1 MNQETMALLKEKKFP
16 QLCRILKEMNPA
28 DLAAMLAE
36 FPEEYLPIIF
46 RILPKEL
53 AAETFVCMDADLQ
66 ELLITA
72 FSDRELREVLDEM
85 YMDDTVDMI
94 EEMPSNVVAR
104 ILKNSDPED
113 RKTINELLKYPG
125 DSAGSIMTTEYV
137 YLKKDMT
144 VRDAF
149 NRIRKIGPDKETIYT
164 CYVTD
169 GSRKL
174 VGVVTV
180 KDLLLAQ
187 QESVINDIM
196 ATNVIYVSTLED
208 KETAARLFDKYDFLA
223 VPVVDQEQRLVGII
237 TVDDAMDVLREENT
251 EDIMKMSAIKP
262 ADDTYL
268 KTSAFKHA
276 KNRIVWLLI
285 LMVSATI
292 TGAIITKYESAF
304 TAIPLLIAFL
314 PMLMDTGGN
323 CGSQSSTTIIRG
335 LALEEI
341 KPRDFLRVLLKEVGV
356 ALMVGVVLAAVNTI
370 RVLFTYPQEPIRY
383 QLALV
388 TGLALMCAVLI
399 AKTLGCCLPLL
410 AQKLKIDPA
419 LMAAPLMTTI
429 VDACAVLC
437 YFSIATAVMNIPL
450 S

>member
-1 MNQETMALLKEKKFP
+1 MNHETLTLLEEKKFP
-16 QLCRILKEMNPA
+16 QLCRILKQMNPA
-28 DLAAMLAE
+28 DLAILFAE
-36 FPEEYLPIIF
+36 FPEDYLPVLF

-66 ELLITA
+66 EVLITT

-85 YMDDTVDMI
+85 YMDDTVDII

-104 ILKNSDPED
+104 ILKNSNPED

-137 YLKKDMT
+137 YLKKDMS

-149 NRIRKIGPDKETIYT
+149 SRIRKIGPDKETIYT

-169 GSRKL
+169 AGRKL

-187 QESVINDIM
+187 PESVINDIM
-196 ATNVIYVSTLED
+196 ATNVIFVDTLED
-208 KETAARLFDKYDFLA
+208 KEIAARLFEKYDLLA

-262 ADDTYL
+262 TYDTYL
-268 KTSAFKHA
+268 KTTAFKHA

-292 TGAIITKYESAF
+292 TGAIITKYEATF

-323 CGSQSSTTIIRG
+323 CGSQSSTIIIRG
-335 LALEEI
+335 LALGEI
-341 KPRDFLRVLLKEVGV
+341 KARDFFKVLFKEVGV
-356 ALMVGVVLAAVNTI
+356 ALMVGVVLAVVNTG
-370 RVLFTYPQEPIRY
+370 RVLITYPNDPIKF

-388 TGLALMCAVLI
+388 TGLALISAVLI
-399 AKTLGCCLPLL
+399 AKILGCCLPMA

-429 VDACAVLC
+429 VDAGAVLI
-437 YFSIATAVMNIPL
+437 YFSIATSVMNL
-450 S
+450 AL

>member
-1 MNQETMALLKEKKFP
+1 MNHETLTLLEEKKFP
-16 QLCRILKEMNPA
+16 QLCRILKQMNPA
-28 DLAAMLAE
+28 DLAILFAE
-36 FPEEYLPIIF
+36 FPEDYLPVLF

-66 ELLITA
+66 EVLITT

-85 YMDDTVDMI
+85 YMDDTVDII

-104 ILKNSDPED
+104 ILKNSNPED

-137 YLKKDMT
+137 YLKKDMS

-149 NRIRKIGPDKETIYT
+149 SRIRKIGPDKETIYT

-169 GSRKL
+169 AGRKL

-187 QESVINDIM
+187 PESVINDIM
-196 ATNVIYVSTLED
+196 ATNVIFVDTLED
-208 KETAARLFDKYDFLA
+208 KEIAARLFEKYDLLA

-262 ADDTYL
+262 TYDTYL
-268 KTSAFKHA
+268 KTTAFKHA

-292 TGAIITKYESAF
+292 TGAIITKYEATF

-323 CGSQSSTTIIRG
+323 CGSQSSTIIIRG
-335 LALEEI
+335 LALGEI
-341 KPRDFLRVLLKEVGV
+341 KTRDFFKVLFKEVGV
-356 ALMVGVVLAAVNTI
+356 ALMVGVVLAVVNTG
-370 RVLFTYPQEPIRY
+370 RVLITYPNDPIKF

-388 TGLALMCAVLI
+388 TGLALISAVLI
-399 AKTLGCCLPLL
+399 AKILGCCLPMA

-429 VDACAVLC
+429 VDAGAVLI
-437 YFSIATAVMNIPL
+437 YFSIATSVMNL
-450 S
+450 AL

>member
-1 MNQETMALLKEKKFP
+1 MNQEAMALLEEKKFP

-28 DLAAMLAE
+28 DLAALFAE
-36 FPEEYLPIIF
+36 FPEEYLPIIY

-66 ELLITA
+66 EVLITA
-72 FSDRELREVLDEM
+72 FSDKELREVLDEM
-85 YMDDTVDMI
+85 YMDDTVDVI

-104 ILKNSDPED
+104 ILKNSNPAD
-113 RKTINELLKYPG
+113 RRTINELLKYPS

-149 NRIRKIGPDKETIYT
+149 ARIRKIGPDKETIYT

-169 GSRKL
+169 ASRKL

-180 KDLLLAQ
+180 KDLLLAE

-196 ATNVIYVSTLED
+196 ETNVIYVSTLED
-208 KETAARLFDKYDFLA
+208 KETAARLFDKYDLLA

-251 EDIMKMSAIKP
+251 EDILKMSAVTP
-262 ADDTYL
+262 TDDTYL
-268 KTSAFKHA
+268 KTSVFKHA

-292 TGAIITKYESAF
+292 TGAIITKYEAAF
-304 TAIPLLIAFL
+304 TSIPLLIAFL

-323 CGSQSSTTIIRG
+323 SGSQSSTTIIRG

-341 KPRDFLRVLLKEVGV
+341 KPRDFFRVLFKEVSV
-356 ALMVGVVLAAVNTI
+356 ALMVGAVLAIVNTA
-370 RVLFTYPQEPIRY
+370 RVLITYPHDPIKY

-388 TGLALMCAVLI
+388 TGMALMCAVLI
-399 AKTLGCCLPLL
+399 AKTLGCCLPML

-429 VDACAVLC
+429 VDAGTVLV
-437 YFSIATAVMNIPL
+437 YFSIATAVMHL
-450 S
+450 TL